1 MTAVLDTPA
10 TAGITTVNLSGEIDI
25 FTSKALRARLLRA
38 LHSAGSGT
46 LVADLSRVTFCD
58 TVGLGVLV
66 GIQRRAKAMG
76 VSFALAAP
84 RPNLVNLLAAT
95 GLDHRLPTASVS
107 ASERTSFP
115 FSVN

>member
-38 LHSAGSGT
+38 LHSGSGT

-58 TVGLGVLV
+58 TVGLGVLI